1 MPEQVLRGSRAT
13 HLAPHGQ
20 RPRRSSAPGSRWNL
34 LLLGWLPAPLWPPH
48 FQSKCLAP
56 GCSGQ
61 GKFPTRPQRSFPVPS
76 IFLPTPPWREHR
88 SGFKPLPVDSRGNPL
103 DTEGFLWRVD
113 SWLQVGGAGA
123 GFAPSELPRWD
134 CREQSLPRPG
144 EHPASSRSLSGP
156 RCALRALTAGSS
168 LAGSPPSRALALSSS
183 WPSQR
188 ELRRHTIDL
197 CVGLNHFYL
206 VCHHGSFAEKAA
218 SLPREAGSG
227 GRL

>member
-13 HLAPHGQ
+13 HLSSPRTAAPQKFGPRLEMEFAAPGLAPSTPVAASLSEQVSRSRVLRAGKAPHE
-20 RPRRSSAPGSRWNL
+20 ATALLPGAQHL
-34 LLLGWLPAPLWPPH
+34 PPH
-48 FQSKCLAP
+48 SPLEGAQEWIQAPARGLPGKSTGHGGLPLEGRQLAP
-56 GCSGQ
+56 G
-61 GKFPTRPQRSFPVPS
+61 
-76 IFLPTPPWREHR
+76 
-88 SGFKPLPVDSRGNPL
+88 
-103 DTEGFLWRVD
+103 
-113 SWLQVGGAGA
+113 GGAGA